1 MIDTPF
7 LDRIQGIVGAA
18 GLLQGGDTARYEIDH
33 RRLFHGQALGVVRP
47 ADTAQL
53 AAVVQAC
60 AEARITMVP
69 QGGNTSY
76 CGGATPDASGHQVV
90 ISLERMRRVR
100 SLDPT
105 GGTIIAEAGCTL
117 LSVREA
123 AESVGRRF
131 PLSLGSD
138 GSCQIGGNLS
148 TNAGGTQVL
157 RHGMIRDLVLG
168 LEVVL
173 PDGRVLNQLRRLR
186 KDNTGYDVK
195 QLFIGAEGTLG
206 IITAAS
212 LRLLPATADSL
223 TALVAVGGLSD
234 TLALLSRLRSAFGD
248 LVETFEYMPAGA
260 VELALKHFP
269 ALAFPFQG
277 LHPAYV
283 LIDLPLPTALV
294 NLQPEFEA
302 FMAKEL
308 DSHDVLDAAVAAS
321 IAQAESFWFLRENIP
336 AAQSREGASLKH
348 DVSLPLDRLAEFERR
363 GLALIGQLV
372 PGGRS
377 IGYGHAGDGNL
388 HFNVSPAI
396 GVLPGSAEESEF
408 LSRKDILLR
417 AIHDLVAE
425 LDGSFSAEHGV
436 GQLKIDELERYE
448 DPVALDVMRRCKHM
462 LDPLNLMNPAKVIRF
477 S

>member
-7 LDRIQGIVGAA
+7 LGRIQGIVGAA

-223 TALVAVGGLSD
+223 TALVAVGGLVRHPRF
-234 TLALLSRLRSAFGD
+234 TLAPSVCFRRSCRDLRIH
-248 LVETFEYMPAGA
+248 AGRSGRA
-260 VELALKHFP
+260 CAE
-269 ALAFPFQG
+269 AFPSSC
-277 LHPAYV
+277 V
-283 LIDLPLPTALV
+283 PLPRPAPGLCV
-294 NLQPEFEA
+294 DRF
-302 FMAKEL
+302 
-308 DSHDVLDAAVAAS
+308 AVTHGAG
-321 IAQAESFWFLRENIP
+321 EP
-336 AAQSREGASLKH
+336 AA
-348 DVSLPLDRLAEFERR
+348 
-363 GLALIGQLV
+363 
-372 PGGRS
+372 
-377 IGYGHAGDGNL
+377 
-388 HFNVSPAI
+388 
-396 GVLPGSAEESEF
+396 
-408 LSRKDILLR
+408 
-417 AIHDLVAE
+417 
-425 LDGSFSAEHGV
+425 
-436 GQLKIDELERYE
+436 
-448 DPVALDVMRRCKHM
+448 
-462 LDPLNLMNPAKVIRF
+462 
-477 S
+477 

>member
-1 MIDTPF
+1 MTDRAFID
-7 LDRIQGIVGAA
+7 RVQGIVGVA
-18 GLLQGGDTARYEIDH
+18 GVLQGKDTARYDVDH
-33 RRLFHGQALGVVRP
+33 RRLFSGRSLCVVRP

-53 AAVVQAC
+53 AAVVREC
-60 AEARITMVP
+60 AQARIPMVP
-69 QGGNTSY
+69 HGGNTSY
-76 CGGATPDASGHQVV
+76 CGGATPDGSGQQVV
-90 ISLERMRRVR
+90 ISLERMRRIR
-100 SLDPT
+100 SIDPT
-105 GGTIIAEAGCTL
+105 GGTLIVEAGCTL

-173 PDGRVLNQLRRLR
+173 ADGRVLNQLRRLR

-223 TALVAVGGLSD
+223 TALVAVGGLSE

-248 LVETFEYMPAGA
+248 LVETYEYMPKGA
-260 VELALKHFP
+260 VDLALKHFP
-269 ALAFPFQG
+269 SIAFPFHG
-277 LHPAYV
+277 THPAYV
-283 LIDLPLPTALV
+283 LIDLPLPRALV

-302 FMAKEL
+302 FLATEL
-308 DSHDVLDAAVAAS
+308 DSGKVLDAAVATS
-321 IAQAESFWFLRENIP
+321 VAQSESFWFLRENIP

-348 DVSLPLDRLAEFERR
+348 DVSLPLDRLAEFESR
-363 GLALIGQLV
+363 GLALISDLI

-388 HFNVSPAI
+388 HFNVSPAS
-396 GVLPGSAEESEF
+396 GVLPGSPEERHF
-408 LSRKDILLR
+408 LSHKESLLR
-417 AIHDLVAE
+417 AIHELVAE

-436 GQLKIDELERYE
+436 GQLKTSELERYE
-448 DPVALDVMRRCKHM
+448 DPVALDVMRLCKRM
-462 LDPLNLMNPAKVIRF
+462 LDPDNLMNPSKVIRL

>member
-1 MIDTPF
+1 VIDTLF

-18 GLLQGGDTARYEIDH
+18 GLLQGDDTARYEIDH
-33 RRLFHGQALGVVRP
+33 RRLFRGQSLGVVRP

-53 AAVVQAC
+53 AAVVRAC
-60 AEARITMVP
+60 AESRIAMVP

-100 SLDPT
+100 SLDPI
-105 GGTIIAEAGCTL
+105 GGTIIVEAGCTL
-117 LSVREA
+117 RSVREA

-195 QLFIGAEGTLG
+195 QLFMGAEGTLG
-206 IITAAS
+206 IISAAS

-223 TALVAVGGLSD
+223 TALVAVKGLSE

-248 LVETFEYMPAGA
+248 LVETFEYMPAAA

-269 ALAFPFQG
+269 AIAFPFQG

-283 LIDLPLPTALV
+283 LIDLPLPKALV

-302 FMAKEL
+302 FMANEL
-308 DSHDVLDAAVAAS
+308 DAHDVLDAAVAAS
-321 IAQAESFWFLRENIP
+321 LAQAESFWFLRENIP

-363 GLALIGQLV
+363 GLALISQLV

-396 GVLPGSAEESEF
+396 GVLPSSAEEREF

-425 LDGSFSAEHGV
+425 LDGSFSAEHGI
-436 GQLKIDELERYE
+436 GQLKVAELERYE
-448 DPVALDVMRRCKHM
+448 DPIALDVMRRCKHM
-462 LDPLNLMNPAKVIRF
+462 LDPLNLMNPSKVIRF
-477 S
+477 P